1 MPNVKGSKPITPLHV
16 NDVRIPISGVERRMV
31 FTNGSLR
38 AVEAAT
44 CKGVG
49 DLYGNWQ
56 ALLSASVISALDC
69 AGVNAAARQDG
80 TAEVTSDEV
89 DDGLDVADYD
99 KVIALVGEG
108 LGKAIGVNI
117 PNVLTGLRALVGL
130 SVDAISERLA
140 AAMASSTATGAG
152 STSEETP
159 NSTGD

>member
-1 MPNVKGSKPITPLHV
+1 MPPKTSKPATPLHV
-16 NDVRIPISGVERRMV
+16 NDVRIPIAGTERRMV

-44 CKGVG
+44 GKAIG

-56 ALLSASVISALDC
+56 ALLSASVISALVC

-80 TAEVTSDEV
+80 TAEVTPEEV

-99 KVIALVGEG
+99 KVISLVGEG
-108 LGKAIGVNI
+108 LGRAIGVNI
-117 PNVLTGLRALVGL
+117 PNVLTALRALVGL
-130 SVDAISERLA
+130 SVDGISARLA
-140 AAMASSTATGAG
+140 EAMASSTVSEDG

-159 NSTGD
+159 SSSGD

>member
-1 MPNVKGSKPITPLHV
+1 MPPKTSKPATPLHA
-16 NDVRIPISGVERRMV
+16 NDVRIPIAGTERRMV

-44 CKGVG
+44 GKAIG

-56 ALLSASVISALDC
+56 ALLSASVISALVC

-80 TAEVTSDEV
+80 TAEVTPEEV

-117 PNVLTGLRALVGL
+117 PNVLTALRALVGL
-130 SVDAISERLA
+130 SVDGISARLA
-140 AAMASSTATGAG
+140 EAMASSTVSEDGL
-152 STSEETP
+152 TSEETP
-159 NSTGD
+159 NSSGD

>member
-1 MPNVKGSKPITPLHV
+1 MPPKTSKPATPLHV
-16 NDVRIPISGVERRMV
+16 NDVLIPIAGTERRMV

-44 CKGVG
+44 GKAIG

-56 ALLSASVISALDC
+56 ALLSASVISALVC

-80 TAEVTSDEV
+80 TAEVTPEEV

-117 PNVLTGLRALVGL
+117 PNVLTALRALVGL
-130 SVDAISERLA
+130 SVDGISARLA
-140 AAMASSTATGAG
+140 EAMASSTV
-152 STSEETP
+152 S
-159 NSTGD
+159 